1 MSDKTV
7 DKLLTKL
14 FELEQEKNSCVE
26 DSMIMYNLVMIIIAD
41 LKLLQQEKYSKDIQK
56 IIDKSTEYVS
66 MIEEVLFGR
75 TLDESYVKGEDKK
88 KWIKFL
94 EKN

>member
-7 DKLLTKL
+7 DKLLNKI
-14 FELEQEKNSCVE
+14 FELEQEKNSSVE
-26 DSMIMYNLVMIIIAD
+26 DAMVLYNLVVIIVND
-41 LKLLQQEKYSKDIQK
+41 LKLLQQKNHSKDIQK
-56 IIDKSTEYVS
+56 IIDKTTEYVS

-88 KWIKFL
+88 RWIKLL